1 MENKEKDFKL
11 ANVIDKFEIARKK
24 NKIQNTCFFNEQE
37 ISQVEKEIRKYS
49 NYFFFGGYE
58 EAARKILIV
67 YPEKFTKEIAE
78 KNLENIIKV
87 INIKL
92 PNEQTGVYTHSDYL
106 SCLMK
111 LGLERERFGDII
123 VFEDEAYIIVLNE
136 NAEYIKENLS
146 HLTRLKKSNI
156 EIKNIAEIKVK
167 QQEYEEIRIVI
178 SSERLDNFVAE
189 LARCSRKIA
198 EEYILS
204 EMVLVNNQ
212 LEIKN
217 SKQIKPKD
225 IITIRGKGKY
235 IVDEFLGTNKKERR
249 IYSIKKYK

>member
-37 ISQVEKEIRKYS
+37 ILQVEKEIRMYN

-67 YPEKFTKEIAE
+67 YPEKFTKEITE

-92 PNEQTGVYTHSDYL
+92 PNEQIGVYTHSDYL

-111 LGLERERFGDII
+111 IGLERERFGDII
-123 VFEDEAYIIVLNE
+123 VFEEEAYIIVLKE
-136 NAEYIKENLS
+136 NAEYIRENLS
-146 HLTRLKKSNI
+146 HLTRLKKSSI
-156 EIKNIAEIKVK
+156 EIKEVVEIRVK
-167 QQEYEEIRIVI
+167 PQEYEEIRIVI

-189 LARCSRKIA
+189 LAKCSRKIA

-204 EMVLVNNQ
+204 ERVLVNNQ
-212 LEIKN
+212 LETKN
-217 SKQIKPKD
+217 SKQIKEKD
-225 IITIRGKGKY
+225 VITIRGKGKY
-235 IVDEFLGTNKKERR
+235 VVDEFAGTNKKERK
-249 IYSIKKYK
+249 IYIIKKYK